1 MCGLLESAWRLS
13 DLSLRGIYAEIKKG
27 MTVVIPEGEEAW
39 EPPYRNEVSR
49 AGYFCGFFCGCCS
62 FFTLLGKLS
71 LEKI

>member
-1 MCGLLESAWRLS
+1 MQPLWVCRAVPKN
-13 DLSLRGIYAEIKKG
+13 AEIKKG